1 MHPTRDIIII
11 DEVKIAKK
19 AYTGRQTHNP
29 HNPAQES
36 LVSGIPG
43 IPVHDRI
50 RVTLSAVDPLANKNM
65 SLVNKGELYPSKN
78 CPGGSKSLTN
88 LQSVHHTP
96 VTRARSTNISL
107 PAW

>member
-11 DEVKIAKK
+11 DEVKTSKK
-19 AYTGRQTHNP
+19 AHRQTR
-29 HNPAQES
+29 NPAQES